1 MHHPHDPAHP
11 IGKRVNPD
19 RGRAPVGISRSGGA
33 SASALGGASGWQ
45 GPGRGVALYGMAMF
59 GAHLSYAPLLTLLL
73 PRRIVAVAPD
83 QAAAVTSLVVLAGAI
98 TASLGHI
105 LAGRISDGWRRRHG
119 NRRAPIAIG
128 LVLTMLALGW
138 LGLTRQVAGL
148 ALGLVAFQ
156 AALNLMFAPLGALL
170 VDHFADGAKARV
182 AALVNLAMPMAGL
195 GTGAAA
201 LIFPHDGPA
210 PFLAIAALVG
220 LSVAPLLVIWP
231 FAPAVV
237 PGAAVPGA
245 AVQGAAVQGAAV
257 QGRAVPASAVPG
269 AAAATGNA
277 AGGKRGIDLAQIGVA
292 RLLVQC
298 GAVFTMSYFYLF
310 LVRDPLRAGVLPGH
324 SVDVLYGRLVMVST
338 LLVLL
343 VIVPVGQW
351 SDRHRR
357 RRAPMVTCALVAGL
371 ALCAVQAGSGWLLLA
386 GYALFQAG
394 LIAYLSLDAATVAQI
409 LRDHPRPGEMLGYMN
424 LANTLPSVCVPLIV
438 LAASGAG
445 AEPGGAGAAL
455 HATLHIGL
463 WAPGFAAAAACCM
476 LAAALVARVRTVA

>member
-1 MHHPHDPAHP
+1 MRPKKCNSRDTIARPCPVGASSTGQALAMHCAHDPAHP

-33 SASALGGASGWQ
+33 SGKL
-45 GPGRGVALYGMAMF
+45 GPGRGVALYVVAMF

-73 PRRIVAVAPD
+73 PRRIVGVAPD

-119 NRRAPIAIG
+119 NRRAPIALG
-128 LVLTMLALGW
+128 LVLTMVALGW

-170 VDHFADGAKARV
+170 VDHFDDGAKARV

-220 LSVAPLLVIWP
+220 LSVAPLLMIWP

-237 PGAAVPGA
+237 TARAA
-245 AVQGAAVQGAAV
+245 
-257 QGRAVPASAVPG
+257 PATV
-269 AAAATGNA
+269 AATVAA
-277 AGGKRGIDLAQIGVA
+277 AGGKRGVDLAQIGLA

-324 SVDVLYGRLVMVST
+324 SVDVLYGRLVMAST

-343 VIVPVGQW
+343 VTVPVGQW
-351 SDRHRR
+351 SDRRRR
-357 RRAPMVTCALVAGL
+357 RRAPMVACALVAGL
-371 ALCAVQAGSGWLLLA
+371 ALCAVQAGSSWLLLA
-386 GYALFQAG
+386 GYALFQTG

-455 HATLHIGL
+455 HATVHIGL

>member
-1 MHHPHDPAHP
+1 MHPDHDPAHP

-19 RGRAPVGISRSGGA
+19 RVRAFVATPIAGRSSFRPSGRPSGG
-33 SASALGGASGWQ
+33 SGA
-45 GPGRGVALYGMAMF
+45 GRGVALYVAAMF

-73 PRRIVAVAPD
+73 PRRIVAVALD
-83 QAAAVTSLVVLAGAI
+83 HAAAVTSLVVLAGAI

-119 NRRAPIAIG
+119 NRRAPIALG
-128 LVLTMLALGW
+128 LVLTMLALAW
-138 LGLTRQVAGL
+138 LGLARQVAGL

-170 VDHFADGAKARV
+170 VDHFDDGAKARV
-182 AALVNLAMPMAGL
+182 AALVNLAMPLAGL

-201 LIFPHDGPA
+201 LVFPHDGPA

-220 LSVAPLLVIWP
+220 LSVVPLLVIWP
-231 FAPAVV
+231 FAPAI
-237 PGAAVPGA
+237 
-245 AVQGAAVQGAAV
+245 
-257 QGRAVPASAVPG
+257 VPADPARRTPAPARDSMTGRHGGMRAGRRG
-269 AAAATGNA
+269 A
-277 AGGKRGIDLAQIGVA
+277 DLAQIGLA

-310 LVRDPLRAGVLPGH
+310 LVRDPLRAGVMPGH
-324 SVDVLYGRLVMVST
+324 SVDVLYGRLVMVTT

-343 VIVPVGQW
+343 VTVPVGQW
-351 SDRHRR
+351 SDRQQR
-357 RRAPMVTCALVAGL
+357 RRAPMVACALVAGL
-371 ALCAVQAGSGWLLLA
+371 ALCAVQAGSGWLLLG
-386 GYALFQAG
+386 GYAVFQAG

-445 AEPGGAGAAL
+445 AEPGGGAAAAL
-455 HATLHIGL
+455 HPALHVGL

-476 LAAALVARVRTVA
+476 LAAALVAQVRTVA